1 MVRHSKRRSMRGGE
15 KIDDIKQTLMLLEQQ
30 VDDLKSLSMS
40 EPMISEP
47 MISEPMMSE
56 PMMSEPIVE
65 ETVKVNKTWVDDK
78 TKKFRDGAG
87 GRVSLA
93 FNRIVTLLDNNITKG
108 DTKKEWG
115 QIKQRLL
122 DANSTDEVQNVIDEY
137 KVSFSSNQVAGTR
150 RKRRHGRKRTHRR
163 Y

>member
-1 MVRHSKRRSMRGGE
+1 MRGGE

>member
-1 MVRHSKRRSMRGGE
+1 MVRHSRRSKKGGAE
-15 KIDDIKQTLMLLEQQ
+15 LGAIQLQLDSIQEQ
-30 VDDLKSLSMS
+30 VNELKKTSL
-40 EPMISEP
+40 P
-47 MISEPMMSE
+47 MSE
-56 PMMSEPIVE
+56 PMMKPMME

-78 TKKFRDGAG
+78 NKKFRDGAG

-137 KVSFSSNQVAGTR
+137 KVSFSSNYVAGTR
-150 RKRRHGRKRTHRR
+150 RKRRHGRKRTHKR

>member
-1 MVRHSKRRSMRGGE
+1 MVRHSRRSKKGGAE
-15 KIDDIKQTLMLLEQQ
+15 LDAIQLQIDSIQEQ
-30 VDDLKSLSMS
+30 VNELKKTSL
-40 EPMISEP
+40 P
-47 MISEPMMSE
+47 MSE
-56 PMMSEPIVE
+56 PMMEPMMEPMVE

-122 DANSTDEVQNVIDEY
+122 DSNSTDEVQNVIDEY

-150 RKRRHGRKRTHRR
+150 RKRRHGRKRTHKR